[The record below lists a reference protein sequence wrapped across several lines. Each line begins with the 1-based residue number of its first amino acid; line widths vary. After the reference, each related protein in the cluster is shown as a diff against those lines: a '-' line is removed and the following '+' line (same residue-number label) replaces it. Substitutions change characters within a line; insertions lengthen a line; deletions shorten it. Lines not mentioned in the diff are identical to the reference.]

1 VPGYLVNVNMDAS
14 LRYIL
19 ETAFHPESIAVA
31 GASED
36 PLSFGHQFLR
46 HLLDYNYS
54 GHIYPVN
61 PNKESV
67 LGLKAYPDLKSI
79 PGQVDYV
86 ICCLPASMVLDLLAE
101 CPAKGVKIVHL
112 VTARLSETGRE
123 EAVELENEMLKTARR
138 LNIRLIGPNCM
149 GIYYPRGRIA
159 NGYNLPRE
167 AGNIGAVFQSGG
179 SSTMLVRY
187 GELRGLRF
195 SKVIS
200 YGNAL
205 DIDESD
211 LLNYLAQDEETD
223 IIAAYFEG
231 VKDGRKFLNSL
242 SATARAKPVIAIKGG
257 RGIAGAKAVTSHTA
271 AIAGSMSVW
280 ETVFKKAGVISAPDL
295 TELVDLLVAFSFLP
309 PITGYSVGIMSA
321 GGGLSVM
328 SADICE
334 EAGLRVLPMPNEIRA
349 ELKIKAPEIWD
360 WIGNPIDISIMGAVS
375 VGFAEI
381 LKELPRLMAGSP
393 QFDFLIGEFSDDNPF
408 LTELWRDLAV
418 GQTEMFINLYN
429 KKLKPMIA
437 VVHSE
442 AAALDLPSYE
452 RWKILAEQRAR
463 YASAR
468 VPTYSTV
475 AEAAKAVRKF
485 IDYCRA
491 RAER

>member
-1 VPGYLVNVNMDAS
+1 MDAS
-14 LRYIL
+14 LRDIL
-19 ETAFHPESIAVA
+19 ETAFHSESIAVA

-46 HLLDYNYS
+46 HLLDYNYT

-61 PNKESV
+61 PNKESIF
-67 LGLKAYPDLKSI
+67 GLKAYPDLKSI
-79 PGQVDYV
+79 PGPVDYV
-86 ICCLPASMVLDLLAE
+86 ICCLPASMVLGLLAE
-101 CPAKGVKIVHL
+101 CPAKGIKIVHL
-112 VTARLSETGRE
+112 VTARLSETGRQ
-123 EAVELENEMLKTARR
+123 EAVELEAEMLKAARK

-179 SSTMLVRY
+179 SSTMLIRY
-187 GELRGLRF
+187 AELRGLRF

-211 LLNYLAQDEETD
+211 FLNYLAQDDETE

-231 VKDGRKFLNSL
+231 VKDGRKFLEAL
-242 SATARAKPVIAIKGG
+242 TDAARVKPVIAIKGG
-257 RGIAGAKAVTSHTA
+257 RGVAGSKAVTSHTA
-271 AIAGSMSVW
+271 AIAGSASVW
-280 ETVFKKAGVISAPDL
+280 ETVFKKAGVIPAQDL
-295 TELVDLLVAFSFLP
+295 SELVDLLVAFSFLP
-309 PITGYSVGIMSA
+309 PIMGYRVGILSA

-334 EAGLRVLPMPNEIRA
+334 EAGLAVPPMPNKIRE
-349 ELKIKAPEIWD
+349 ELKVKAPEIWD

-381 LKELPRLMAGSP
+381 LKELPRLMAASSH
-393 QFDFLIGEFSDDNPF
+393 FDFLIGEFSDDNPF
-408 LTELWRDLAV
+408 LTELWGGLAA
-418 GQTEMFINLYN
+418 GQTELFINLYN

-442 AAALDLPSYE
+442 AASADLPSYQ
-452 RWKILAEQRAR
+452 RWKILAQQRAR
-463 YASAR
+463 YANAR
-468 VPTYSTV
+468 IPTYSTV
-475 AEAAKAVRKF
+475 AKAAKAVRKF

-491 RAER
+491 RAEG

>member
-1 VPGYLVNVNMDAS
+1 MDAR
-14 LRYIL
+14 LRDIL
-19 ETAFHPESIAVA
+19 ETAFHPEAVAVA

-36 PLSFGHQFLR
+36 HLSFGHQFFR
-46 HLLDYNYS
+46 HLLDYNYT

-61 PNKESV
+61 PNKESI

-79 PGQVDYV
+79 PGPVDYV

-112 VTARLSETGRE
+112 VTARLSETGRQ
-123 EAVELENEMLKTARR
+123 EARELEAEMLKVARR

-167 AGNIGAVFQSGG
+167 SGNIGAVFQSGG
-179 SSTMLVRY
+179 SSTMLIRY

-205 DIDESD
+205 DLDESD
-211 LLNYLAQDEETD
+211 FLDYLAQDDETE

-231 VKDGRKFLNSL
+231 VKDGRKFLEAL
-242 SATARAKPVIAIKGG
+242 TDAARVKPVIAIKGG
-257 RGIAGAKAVTSHTA
+257 RGVAGSKAVTSHTA
-271 AIAGSMSVW
+271 AIAGSASVW
-280 ETVFKKAGVISAPDL
+280 ETVFKKAGVIPAQDL
-295 TELVDLLVAFSFLP
+295 SELVDLLVAFSFLP
-309 PITGYSVGIMSA
+309 PIMGYRVGILSA

-334 EAGLRVLPMPNEIRA
+334 EAGLAVPPMPNKIRE
-349 ELKIKAPEIWD
+349 ELKVKAPEIWD

-393 QFDFLIGEFSDDNPF
+393 HFDFLIGEFSDDNPF
-408 LTELWRDLAV
+408 LTELWKDLAA
-418 GQTEMFINLYN
+418 GQAQMFIDLHN

-442 AAALDLPSYE
+442 AATADLPSYQ

-468 VPTYSTV
+468 IPTYSTM
-475 AEAAKAVRKF
+475 AEAAKAVRKY

-491 RAER
+491 KAKR

>member
-1 VPGYLVNVNMDAS
+1 MDAS
-14 LRYIL
+14 LRDIL

-36 PLSFGHQFLR
+36 PLSFGHQFFR
-46 HLLDYNYS
+46 HLLDYGYT
-54 GHIYPVN
+54 GQIYPVN
-61 PNKESV
+61 PNKESIF
-67 LGLKAYPDLKSI
+67 GLKAYPNLTSI
-79 PGQVDYV
+79 PGKVDYV
-86 ICCLPASMVLDLLAE
+86 ICCLPASMVLDMLNE

-112 VTARLSETGRE
+112 VTARLSETGRR
-123 EAVELENEMLKTARR
+123 EAVELEAEMLKAARR

-179 SSTMLVRY
+179 SSTMLIRY
-187 GELRGLRF
+187 AELRGLRF

-211 LLNYLAQDEETD
+211 FLNYLAQDDETD

-231 VKDGRKFLNSL
+231 VKDGRKFLNAL
-242 SATARAKPVIAIKGG
+242 SDTARIKPVIAIKGG
-257 RGIAGAKAVTSHTA
+257 RGLAGSRAVTSHTA

-280 ETVFKKAGVISAPDL
+280 ETVFKKAGVIPAQDL
-295 TELVDLLVAFSFLP
+295 SELVDLLVAFSFLP
-309 PITGYSVGIMSA
+309 PITGYRVGIMSA
-321 GGGLSVM
+321 GGGLSVI
-328 SADICE
+328 SADVCE
-334 EAGLRVLPMPNEIRA
+334 EAGLKVPPMPAKIRE

-381 LKELPRLMAGSP
+381 LKELPRLIAGSP
-393 QFDFLIGEFSDDNPF
+393 DFDFLIGEFSDDNPF
-408 LTELWRDLAV
+408 LTELWSGLAA

-429 KKLKPMIA
+429 EKLKPMIA
-437 VVHSE
+437 IVHSE
-442 AAALDLPSYE
+442 AATSDLPSYE

-463 YASAR
+463 YAGAR
-468 VPTYSTV
+468 IPTYSTV
-475 AEAAKAVRKF
+475 AEAARAVRKF

-491 RAER
+491 KAER

>member
-1 VPGYLVNVNMDAS
+1 MDAS
-14 LRYIL
+14 LRDIL

-36 PLSFGHQFLR
+36 PLSFGHQFFR
-46 HLLDYNYS
+46 HLLDYEYI
-54 GHIYPVN
+54 GQIYPIN
-61 PNKESV
+61 PNKESIF
-67 LGLKAYPDLKSI
+67 GLKAYPNLESI

-86 ICCLPASMVLDLLAE
+86 ICCLPAAMVLDLLAQ

-112 VTARLSETGRE
+112 VTARLSETGRR
-123 EAVELENEMLKTARR
+123 EAVELETEMLKAARK

-159 NGYNLPRE
+159 NGYNMPRE

-211 LLNYLAQDEETD
+211 FLNYLAQDNETD

-231 VKDGRKFLNSL
+231 VKDGRKFLDAL
-242 SATARAKPVIAIKGG
+242 SNAARVKPVIAIKGG
-257 RGIAGAKAVTSHTA
+257 RGVAGSKAVTSHTA
-271 AIAGSMSVW
+271 AIAGSTPVW
-280 ETVFKKAGVISAPDL
+280 ETVFSKARVIPAQDL
-295 TELVDLLVAFSFLP
+295 SELVDLLVAFSFLP
-309 PITGYSVGIMSA
+309 PITVYKVGIMSA

-334 EAGLRVLPMPNEIRA
+334 EAGLKVPPMPDEIRDK
-349 ELKIKAPEIWD
+349 LKIKAPEIWD
-360 WIGNPIDISIMGAVS
+360 WIGNPVDISIMSAVS

-381 LKELPRLMAGSP
+381 LRELPRLMAGSP

-408 LTELWRDLAV
+408 LTELWSGLAA
-418 GQTEMFINLYN
+418 GQAELFINLYN
-429 KKLKPMIA
+429 MKLKPMIA
-437 VVHSE
+437 VIHSE
-442 AAALDLPSYE
+442 AATADLPSYQ
-452 RWKILAEQRAR
+452 RWKILAELRAK
-463 YASAR
+463 YAGAR
-468 VPTYSTV
+468 IPTYSTV

-491 RAER
+491 RAEM

>member
-1 VPGYLVNVNMDAS
+1 MDVNLKN
-14 LRYIL
+14 IL
-19 ETAFHPESIAVA
+19 ETAFHPESIAIA

-36 PLSFGHQFLR
+36 PFSFGHQFFR
-46 HLLDYNYS
+46 HLLDYNYT

-61 PNKESV
+61 PNKESIF
-67 LGLKAYPDLKSI
+67 GLKAYPNLTSI

-86 ICCLPASMVLDLLAE
+86 ICCLPAALVLDMLAE

-112 VTARLSETGRE
+112 VTARLSETGRR
-123 EAVELENEMLKTARR
+123 EAIKLESDILKAARR

-159 NGYNLPRE
+159 NGYNLSRE

-179 SSTMLVRY
+179 SSTMLIRY
-187 GELRGLRF
+187 GELRGIHF

-211 LLNYLAQDEETD
+211 FLDYLAQDDETE

-231 VKDGRKFLNSL
+231 VKDGRKFLDAL
-242 SATARAKPVIAIKGG
+242 SNAARVKPVIAIKGG
-257 RGIAGAKAVTSHTA
+257 RGIAGSKAVNSHTA
-271 AIAGSMSVW
+271 AIAGSTSVW
-280 ETVFKKAGVISAPDL
+280 GTVFKKAGVIPAQDL
-295 TELVDLLVAFSFLP
+295 SELVDLLVAFSFLP
-309 PITGYSVGIMSA
+309 PITGYRVGIMSA

-334 EAGLRVLPMPNEIRA
+334 EAGLTVPPMPAEIRK

-360 WIGNPIDISIMGAVS
+360 WIGNPVDISIMSAVS
-375 VGFAEI
+375 IGFAEI
-381 LKELPRLMAGSP
+381 IKMLPRLMAESP
-393 QFDFLIGEFSDDNPF
+393 SFDFLIGEYSDDNPF
-408 LTELWRDLAV
+408 LTELWKGLAV
-418 GQTEMFINLYN
+418 GQVQMFIDLYN
-429 KKLKPMIA
+429 KKLKPMVA

-442 AAALDLPSYE
+442 AATSDLPSYE
-452 RWKILAEQRAR
+452 RWQILAGQRAK
-463 YASAR
+463 YAAAR
-468 VPTYSTV
+468 IPTYSTM
-475 AEAAKAVRKF
+475 AEAARAIRKY

-491 RAER
+491 KAER

>member
-1 VPGYLVNVNMDAS
+1 MDAS
-14 LRYIL
+14 LRDIL

-46 HLLDYNYS
+46 HLLDYNYT

-61 PNKESV
+61 PNKESI

-79 PGQVDYV
+79 PGPVDYV
-86 ICCLPASMVLDLLAE
+86 ICCLPASMVLGLLAE

-112 VTARLSETGRE
+112 VTARLSETGRQ
-123 EAVELENEMLKTARR
+123 EAVELEAEMLKAARR

-179 SSTMLVRY
+179 SSTMLIRY
-187 GELRGLRF
+187 AELRGLRF

-211 LLNYLAQDEETD
+211 FLNYLAQDDETE

-231 VKDGRKFLNSL
+231 VKDGRKFLNAL
-242 SATARAKPVIAIKGG
+242 SHAASVKPVIAIKGG
-257 RGIAGAKAVTSHTA
+257 RGIAGSKAVTSHTA
-271 AIAGSMSVW
+271 AIAGSTSVW
-280 ETVFKKAGVISAPDL
+280 ETVFKKAGVIPAQDL
-295 TELVDLLVAFSFLP
+295 SELVDLLVAFSFLP
-309 PITGYSVGIMSA
+309 SITGYKVGIMSA

-334 EAGLRVLPMPNEIRA
+334 EAWLTVPPMPAEIRK

-360 WIGNPIDISIMGAVS
+360 WIGNPVDISIMSAVS

-381 LKELPRLMAGSP
+381 LRELPKLMAGSP
-393 QFDFLIGEFSDDNPF
+393 HFDFLIGEFSDDNPF
-408 LTELWRDLAV
+408 LTELWKGLAA
-418 GQTEMFINLYN
+418 GQAQMFIDLHN

-442 AAALDLPSYE
+442 AATADLPSYQ
-452 RWKILAEQRAR
+452 RWKILAELRAR
-463 YASAR
+463 YANAR
-468 VPTYSTV
+468 IPTYSTV
-475 AEAAKAVRKF
+475 AEAVKAVRKF

-491 RAER
+491 RAEG

>member
-1 VPGYLVNVNMDAS
+1 MDAS
-14 LRYIL
+14 LRDIL

-36 PLSFGHQFLR
+36 PLSFGHQFFR
-46 HLLDYNYS
+46 HLLDYGYT
-54 GHIYPVN
+54 GQIYPVN
-61 PNKESV
+61 PNKESIF
-67 LGLKAYPDLKSI
+67 GLKAYPNLSSI
-79 PGQVDYV
+79 PGKVDYV
-86 ICCLPASMVLDLLAE
+86 ICCLPASMVLDMLAE

-112 VTARLSETGRE
+112 VTARLSETGRR
-123 EAVELENEMLKTARR
+123 EAVELEAEMLKVARR

-179 SSTMLVRY
+179 SSTMLIRY
-187 GELRGLRF
+187 AELRGLRF

-211 LLNYLAQDEETD
+211 FLNYLAQDDETD

-231 VKDGRKFLNSL
+231 VKDGRKFLNAL
-242 SATARAKPVIAIKGG
+242 SDTARIKPVIAIKGG
-257 RGIAGAKAVTSHTA
+257 RGLAGSRAVTSHTA

-280 ETVFKKAGVISAPDL
+280 ETVFSKAGVIPAQDL
-295 TELVDLLVAFSFLP
+295 SELVDLLVAFSFLP
-309 PITGYSVGIMSA
+309 PITGYRVGIMSA
-321 GGGLSVM
+321 GGGLSVI
-328 SADICE
+328 SADVCE
-334 EAGLRVLPMPNEIRA
+334 EAGLKVPPMPAKIRE

-381 LKELPRLMAGSP
+381 LKELPRLIAGSP
-393 QFDFLIGEFSDDNPF
+393 DFDFLIGEFSDDNPF
-408 LTELWRDLAV
+408 LTELWSGLAA

-437 VVHSE
+437 IVHSE
-442 AAALDLPSYE
+442 AATADLPSYE

-463 YASAR
+463 YAGAR
-468 VPTYSTV
+468 IPTYSTV
-475 AEAAKAVRKF
+475 AEAARAVRKF
-485 IDYCRA
+485 IDYWRA
-491 RAER
+491 KAER

>member
-1 VPGYLVNVNMDAS
+1 MDAS
-14 LRYIL
+14 FRDIL

-46 HLLDYNYS
+46 HLLDYNYT

-61 PNKESV
+61 PNKESI

-79 PGQVDYV
+79 PGPVDYV
-86 ICCLPASMVLDLLAE
+86 ICCLPASMVLGLLAE

-112 VTARLSETGRE
+112 VTARLSETGRQ
-123 EAVELENEMLKTARR
+123 EAVELEAEMLKAARR

-179 SSTMLVRY
+179 SSTMLIRY

-205 DIDESD
+205 DIDESY
-211 LLNYLAQDEETD
+211 LLNYLAQDDETE

-231 VKDGRKFLNSL
+231 VKDGRKFLEAL
-242 SATARAKPVIAIKGG
+242 TAAARVKPVIAIKGG
-257 RGIAGAKAVTSHTA
+257 RGIAGSKAVTSHTA
-271 AIAGSMSVW
+271 AIAGSASVW
-280 ETVFKKAGVISAPDL
+280 ETVFKKAGVIPAQDL
-295 TELVDLLVAFSFLP
+295 NELVDLLVAFSFLP
-309 PITGYSVGIMSA
+309 PIMGYRVGILSA

-334 EAGLRVLPMPNEIRA
+334 EAGLTVPPMPAKIRE

-393 QFDFLIGEFSDDNPF
+393 HFDFLIGEFSDDNPF
-408 LTELWRDLAV
+408 LTELWRGLAA
-418 GQTEMFINLYN
+418 GQAELFINLYS
-429 KKLKPMIA
+429 KQFKPMVA

-442 AAALDLPSYE
+442 AATSDLPSYQ
-452 RWKILAEQRAR
+452 RWKILAEQRAK
-463 YASAR
+463 YANAR
-468 VPTYSTV
+468 IPTYSTV
-475 AEAAKAVRKF
+475 AEAAKAVRKY

-491 RAER
+491 KAKK

>member
-1 VPGYLVNVNMDAS
+1 
-14 LRYIL
+14 
-19 ETAFHPESIAVA
+19 
-31 GASED
+31 
-36 PLSFGHQFLR
+36 
-46 HLLDYNYS
+46 
-54 GHIYPVN
+54 
-61 PNKESV
+61 
-67 LGLKAYPDLKSI
+67 
-79 PGQVDYV
+79 
-86 ICCLPASMVLDLLAE
+86 
-101 CPAKGVKIVHL
+101 
-112 VTARLSETGRE
+112 
-123 EAVELENEMLKTARR
+123 
-138 LNIRLIGPNCM
+138 M
-149 GIYYPRGRIA
+149 GIYYPRGRMA

-179 SSTMLVRY
+179 SSTMLIRY
-187 GELRGLRF
+187 AELRGLRF

-211 LLNYLAQDEETD
+211 FLNYLAKDDETD
-223 IIAAYFEG
+223 VIAAYFEG
-231 VKDGRKFLNSL
+231 VKDGRKFLNAL
-242 SATARAKPVIAIKGG
+242 SDAARAKPVIAIKGG

-280 ETVFKKAGVISAPDL
+280 ETVFKKAGVIPAQDL
-295 TELVDLLVAFSFLP
+295 SELVDLLVAFSFLP
-309 PITGYSVGIMSA
+309 PIMGYRVGIMSA

-334 EAGLRVLPMPNEIRA
+334 EAGLKVPPMPAKIRE

-393 QFDFLIGEFSDDNPF
+393 NFDFLIGEFSDDNPF
-408 LTELWRDLAV
+408 LTELWKGLAA

-437 VVHSE
+437 VVQSE
-442 AAALDLPSYE
+442 AATSDLPSYE

-463 YASAR
+463 YAGAR
-468 VPTYSTV
+468 IPTYSTV
-475 AEAAKAVRKF
+475 AEAARAVRKF

>member
-1 VPGYLVNVNMDAS
+1 MDAG
-14 LRYIL
+14 LRDVL
-19 ETAFHPESIAVA
+19 ETAFHPASVAVA

-36 PLSFGHQFLR
+36 PLSFGHQFFR
-46 HLLDYNYS
+46 HLLDYGYT
-54 GHIYPVN
+54 GRIYPVN

-67 LGLKAYPDLKSI
+67 FGLKAYPNLTSI
-79 PGQVDYV
+79 PGKVDYV

-112 VTARLSETGRE
+112 VTARLSETGRK
-123 EAVELENEMLKTARR
+123 EAVKLEAEILKTARK

-149 GIYYPRGRIA
+149 GIYYPRGRLA

-179 SSTMLVRY
+179 SSTMLIRY

-211 LLNYLAQDEETD
+211 FLDYLAQDDETE

-231 VKDGRKFLNSL
+231 VKDGRKFLKAL
-242 SATARAKPVIAIKGG
+242 SNAARVKPVIAIKGG
-257 RGIAGAKAVTSHTA
+257 RGSAGSRAVTSHTA
-271 AIAGSMSVW
+271 AMAGSMSVW
-280 ETVFKKAGVISAPDL
+280 ETVFKKAGVVPVQDL
-295 TELVDLLVAFSFLP
+295 SELVDLLVAFSFLP
-309 PITGYSVGIMSA
+309 PITGYRVGIMSA

-334 EAGLRVLPMPNEIRA
+334 EAGLIVPPMPVKIRD

-360 WIGNPIDISIMGAVS
+360 WIGNPVDISIMSAVA

-381 LKELPRLMAGSP
+381 LKELPRLMAASP
-393 QFDFLIGEFSDDNPF
+393 NFDFLIGEFSDDNPF
-408 LTELWRDLAV
+408 LTELWSGFSV
-418 GQTEMFINLYN
+418 GQAELFINLYN
-429 KKLKPMIA
+429 MKLKPMIA

-442 AAALDLPSYE
+442 AATTDLPSYQ
-452 RWKILAEQRAR
+452 RWQILAGLKAK

-468 VPTYSTV
+468 IPTYSTV
-475 AEAAKAVRKF
+475 AEAARAVRKF

>member
-1 VPGYLVNVNMDAS
+1 MDAA
-14 LRYIL
+14 LRDIL
-19 ETAFHPESIAVA
+19 ETAFHPQSIAVT

-46 HLLDYNYS
+46 HILDYGYK

-61 PNKESV
+61 PHKESIF
-67 LGLKAYPDLKSI
+67 GLRAYPNLTSI
-79 PGQVDYV
+79 PGKVDYV
-86 ICCLPASMVLDLLAE
+86 ICCLPAALVLDMLAE
-101 CPAKGVKIVHL
+101 CPDKGVKIVHL
-112 VTARLSETGRE
+112 VTARLSETGRK
-123 EAVELENEMLKTARR
+123 EAVELEADMLKMAQR
-138 LNIRLIGPNCM
+138 LNLRLIGPNCM
-149 GIYYPRGRIA
+149 GIYYPRGGIA

-167 AGNIGAVFQSGG
+167 AGSIGAVFQSGG
-179 SSTMLVRY
+179 SSTMLARY

-211 LLNYLAQDEETD
+211 FLDYLAQDEETK

-231 VKDGRKFLNSL
+231 IKDGRKFLSSL
-242 SATARAKPVIAIKGG
+242 SHAAHVKPVIAIKGG
-257 RGIAGAKAVTSHTA
+257 RGPAGSRAVASHTA
-271 AIAGSMSVW
+271 AVAGSMSVW
-280 ETVFKKAGVISAPDL
+280 ETVFKKAGVISARDL
-295 TELVDLLVAFSFLP
+295 PELVDLLVAFNFLP
-309 PITGYSVGIMSA
+309 PITGYRVGIMSA

-334 EAGLRVLPMPNEIRA
+334 EAGLKVPPMPVEIRE
-349 ELKIKAPEIWD
+349 ELKSWAPEIWD
-360 WIGNPIDISIMGAVS
+360 WIGNPIDISIMGAAS
-375 VGFAEI
+375 VGFPRI
-381 LKELPRLMAGSP
+381 IKELPRLMASTP

-408 LTELWRDLAV
+408 LTELWQSLAT

-429 KKLKPMIA
+429 EKLKPMIA

-442 AAALDLPSYE
+442 AATDELLSCQ

-463 YASAR
+463 YAAAG

-475 AEAAKAVRKF
+475 AEAARAVRKF
-485 IDYCRA
+485 IDYHRA
-491 RAER
+491 RAVG

>member
-1 VPGYLVNVNMDAS
+1 MDAS
-14 LRYIL
+14 LREIL

-36 PLSFGHQFLR
+36 PFSFGHQFFR
-46 HLLDYNYS
+46 HLLDYNYT

-61 PNKESV
+61 PNKESIF
-67 LGLKAYPDLKSI
+67 GLKAYPNLKSI

-86 ICCLPASMVLDLLAE
+86 ICCLPASMVLNLLAE

-112 VTARLSETGRE
+112 VTARLSETGRK
-123 EAVELENEMLKTARR
+123 EAVKLEAEILKAARK

-159 NGYNLPRE
+159 NGYNLPKE

-179 SSTMLVRY
+179 SSTMLIRY

-211 LLNYLAQDEETD
+211 FLNYLAQDDETE

-231 VKDGRKFLNSL
+231 VKDGRKFLDAL
-242 SATARAKPVIAIKGG
+242 SNAARVKPVIAIKGG
-257 RGIAGAKAVTSHTA
+257 RGVAGSKAVTSHTA
-271 AIAGSMSVW
+271 AIAGSNHVW
-280 ETVFKKAGVISAPDL
+280 ETVFKRTGVIPVQDL
-295 TELVDLLVAFSFLP
+295 PELVDLLVAVSFIP
-309 PITGYSVGIMSA
+309 PITGYRVGIMSA

-334 EAGLRVLPMPNEIRA
+334 EAGLTVLPMPAEIRK

-360 WIGNPIDISIMGAVS
+360 WIGNPVDISIMSAVS

-381 LKELPRLMAGSP
+381 LRELPRLMAASP
-393 QFDFLIGEFSDDNPF
+393 HFDFLINEFSDDNPF
-408 LTELWRDLAV
+408 LTELWSGLAV
-418 GQTEMFINLYN
+418 GQSELFINLYN
-429 KKLKPMIA
+429 MKLKPMIA

-442 AAALDLPSYE
+442 AAGADLQSYQ
-452 RWKILAEQRAR
+452 RWKILAELRAK

-468 VPTYSTV
+468 VPTYSTM
-475 AEAAKAVRKF
+475 AEAAKAIRKY
-485 IDYCRA
+485 IDYCRT
-491 RAER
+491 RASL

>member
-1 VPGYLVNVNMDAS
+1 MDVS
-14 LRYIL
+14 LREIL
-19 ETAFHPESIAVA
+19 ETAFHPASIALA

-46 HLLDYNYS
+46 HLLNY
-54 GHIYPVN
+54 GYTGKIYPVN
-61 PNKESV
+61 PNKET
-67 LGLKAYPDLKSI
+67 LFGLKAYPNLTSI
-79 PGQVDYV
+79 PGKVDYV
-86 ICCLPASMVLDLLAE
+86 ICCLPASKVLDLLAE
-101 CPAKGVKIVHL
+101 CPAKGVEIVHL
-112 VTARLSETGRE
+112 VTARLSETGRR
-123 EAVELENEMLKTARR
+123 EAVELEAEMLKAARK

-149 GIYYPRGRIA
+149 GIYYPRGGLA
-159 NGYNLPRE
+159 NGYNLPKE

-179 SSTMLVRY
+179 SSTMLIRY

-211 LLNYLAQDEETD
+211 FLDYLAQDDETD

-231 VKDGRKFLNSL
+231 VKDGRKFIDAL
-242 SATARAKPVIAIKGG
+242 SNAARVKPVIAIKGG
-257 RGIAGAKAVTSHTA
+257 RGSAGSRAVSSHTA
-271 AIAGSMSVW
+271 AMAGSTSVW
-280 ETVFKKAGVISAPDL
+280 ETVFKKAGAIQAQDL
-295 TELVDLLVAFSFLP
+295 SELVDLLVAFAFLP
-309 PITGYSVGIMSA
+309 PITGYSVGIISA

-334 EAGLRVLPMPNEIRA
+334 EAGLKVPPLPSKIKE
-349 ELKIKAPEIWD
+349 ELKKKAPEIWD
-360 WIGNPIDISIMGAVS
+360 WVGNPIDISIMGAVS

-381 LKELPRLMAGSP
+381 IRMLPRLMAESP
-393 QFDFLIGEFSDDNPF
+393 TFDFLIGEYSDDNPF
-408 LTELWRDLAV
+408 LVELWKGLAA

-429 KKLKPMIA
+429 EKLKPMLT

-442 AAALDLPSYE
+442 AATSDLQSYE
-452 RWKILAEQRAR
+452 RWQILAEQQAR

-468 VPTYSTV
+468 IPTYSTI

-491 RAER
+491 RAKK